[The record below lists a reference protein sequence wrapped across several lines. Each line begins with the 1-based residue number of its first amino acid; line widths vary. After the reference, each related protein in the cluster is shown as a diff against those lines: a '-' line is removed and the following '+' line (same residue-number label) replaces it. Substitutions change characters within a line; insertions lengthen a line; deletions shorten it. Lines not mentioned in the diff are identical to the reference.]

1 MIDELKT
8 FIAVVEQK
16 SFTKAAK
23 LVSLSQ
29 PSVSLHIANL
39 ENHFHTKLIDRSNKQ
54 KAIVIT
60 PTGKMLYNRAKQMS
74 LILKDTEEELFNY
87 HNSLSGT
94 LKLGA
99 SMTIG
104 EFLLPSILGAF
115 VKEFPHIKIEVTIEN
130 TFHIYDRFK
139 KHQLDIALVEG
150 TVPVDNYRHGNFY
163 KDTMVIVV
171 SKDHPL
177 AKDAVF
183 SPKKSLAPQTWISRE
198 EGSGTRE
205 NLITFLNNAGIYP
218 KNFMILGS
226 NYAIKEAVRN
236 NLGIS
241 FISSLVVSDA
251 VKNNELAILPVA
263 FPYTRDFLYM
273 IHPEDTISKAALL
286 FLNRLLHYTSLTV

>member
-163 KDTMVIVV
+163 KDTMVVVV

-177 AKDAVF
+177 ATEAVF
-183 SPKKSLAPQTWISRE
+183 SSKKSPAP
-198 EGSGTRE
+198 TRE

-241 FISSLVVSDA
+241 FISSLVVNDA
-251 VKNNELAILPVA
+251 VKNNELASLPVA

-286 FLNRLLHYTSLTV
+286 FLNRLLHYTMIY